1 MDVDVLVHGLV
12 IIGDFHSVGIGAV
25 PTEAHPILVV
35 DPDTV
40 LAGAIAFE
48 RLQPIAWRYAQFL
61 KR

>member
-1 MDVDVLVHGLV
+1 M
-12 IIGDFHSVGIGAV
+12 IIGDFHFVGIGAV
-25 PTEAHPILVV
+25 PAETHPILVV
-35 DPDTV
+35 YPDTV